1 MSPKTNIK
9 LIARNKKAWHEYEIL
24 EKFEAGMVLVGTEV
38 KALREGRAH
47 LKDAFADLRRG
58 ELYLLKL
65 SIGHYS
71 AGNINNHEEERPRK
85 LLMHRWEI
93 KKLTVKIAEKGLTLV
108 PLSMYFKNSIV
119 KVELGLAKGKHSY
132 DKRRDIM
139 ERDKKREM
147 EREMKERGKPGR

>member
-1 MSPKTNIK
+1 MCAKTNIK
-9 LIARNKKAWHEYEIL
+9 LITRNKKAWHEYEIL

-47 LKDAFADLRRG
+47 LKDAYADLRRG

-139 ERDKKREM
+139 DKDKKRDM
-147 EREMKERGKPGR
+147 EREIKGQGK

>member
-1 MSPKTNIK
+1 MSTKTNIK
-9 LIARNKKAWHEYEIL
+9 LITRNKKACHEYEIL

-38 KALREGRAH
+38 KALREGRAN
-47 LKDAFADLRRG
+47 LKNAYADLRRG

-93 KKLTVKIAEKGLTLV
+93 KKLTVKITEKGLTLV
-108 PLSMYFKNSIV
+108 PLSLYFKNSIV

-139 ERDKKREM
+139 DRDKKREM
-147 EREMKERGKPGR
+147 ERDIKERGKY

>member
-1 MSPKTNIK
+1 MCAKTNIK
-9 LIARNKKAWHEYEIL
+9 LITRNKKAWHEYEIL

-47 LKDAFADLRRG
+47 LKDAYADLRRG

-139 ERDKKREM
+139 DRDKKREM
-147 EREMKERGKPGR
+147 EREIKERGKQ